1 MPDFNQ
7 LGTQQLQQI
16 KDDLLDRY
24 REFKS
29 RGIALD
35 ITRGKPCP
43 EQLDLSSEMLD
54 IINSRNHLT
63 EQAVDCRNYGGL
75 DGILEIKELFA

>member
-7 LGTQQLQQI
+7 LSAEQLQQI
-16 KDDLLDRY
+16 KDDLIDRY

-29 RGIALD
+29 RGTTLD

-43 EQLDLSSEMLD
+43 EQLDLASDMLD
-54 IINSRNHLT
+54 IINS
-63 EQAVDCRNYGGL
+63 
-75 DGILEIKELFA
+75 GIT

>member
-43 EQLDLSSEMLD
+43 EQLDLSSDMLD
-54 IINSRNHLT
+54 INTWKWRPRKSSSAGI
-63 EQAVDCRNYGGL
+63 QAST
-75 DGILEIKELFA
+75 